1 MIGECLEQYFG
12 DGHLCHGQFHSLVL
26 SLGHSVVGIS
36 GNKGFQITKKGL
48 EGPLGR
54 APPRLAGGLST
65 PGGALRY
72 EDQRCCSKSTHGC
85 ALRSEAVFYMHC
97 GSAGQVNC
105 GGNTPRRGAAAL

>member
-1 MIGECLEQYFG
+1 MVRSTLSFFRSDIR
-12 DGHLCHGQFHSLVL
+12 
-26 SLGHSVVGIS
+26 SLG
-36 GNKGFQITKKGL
+36 FQVTKKGL

-72 EDQRCCSKSTHGC
+72 ENQRDRKITHGC
-85 ALRSEAVFYMHC
+85 ALHSEAMIYMHC

-105 GGNTPRRGAAAL
+105 GGNPALRPLAYFKRPFEIDRAGQTQNFK